1 MKKLTRRQQQ
11 FLSKFLD
18 LYNKERE
25 SLHYTALAE
34 YVGVSKIS
42 AYEMLRLL
50 EEHGLVEAE
59 YELPADQR
67 GPGRASVMYRPTALA
82 GPGACPAGRW
92 RREPGRMGSRQS
104 THPAAT

>member
-18 LYNKERE
+18 LYGKKRE

-34 YVGVSKIS
+34 YIGVGKIS

-59 YELPADQR
+59 YELPANQR
-67 GPGRASVMYRPTALA
+67 GPGRGRSCSGLPRSLPRSL
-82 GPGACPAGRW
+82 PGWPA
-92 RREPGRMGSRQS
+92 E
-104 THPAAT
+104 T